1 MKKKRWFL
9 KSDEIPVRD
18 GLLDFILKIRKI
30 EDRESFLTPE
40 LSYIYSPSKLK
51 GAYEAAERL
60 KRAIENNE
68 KIGIY
73 LDYDVD
79 GITGGALLYRNL
91 IKFGVEPIFKIPN
104 RISEGYGV
112 SIEGLKELKEKGVN
126 LVITVDCGI
135 RAFEP
140 AEWAL
145 KNGIDLIITDHHVPG
160 PELPSASFIVN
171 PHINYPFKF
180 LSGVGVVFKFLMAFY
195 ELMGKNLKELLWD
208 LDLVALGTVADIVPL
223 VSENRIFTHLGIK
236 VLEKSKKLGIKALK
250 KVSGKEENIKT
261 RDIAFILAPRLNA
274 AGRIEDASFAFK
286 LLISRKSDEAVEFA
300 KRLEK
305 LNRERQKEQERILK
319 EAISIIEKEG
329 KDRDYFITVKGRDFH
344 PGVIGIVASRIVEKY
359 SRPAIVFTEE
369 GDILRGSVR
378 GVKKIDVMEVLDK
391 LNDIIIEY
399 GGHKGAAGLK
409 IWKKDYE
416 KFDERINTVTSLMI
430 KEEEL
435 EPEIEIDCRFPSD
448 EWDKNL
454 YENVMEKLEP
464 FGEGNPRPVFLDE
477 DVYVM
482 GNIKVRKNEHLD
494 FYIGKN
500 GKFFRA
506 FVPQRSDIYDKIVSG
521 RTKLSIVYT
530 PEIDYYSKKRDISF
544 KVLDLD
550 IEK

>member
-9 KSDEIPVRD
+9 KSDEVPDRD
-18 GLLDFILKIRKI
+18 DLLDFILKIRKI

-40 LSYIYSPSKLK
+40 FSYIYSPSKLK

-60 KRAIENNE
+60 KKAIEKNE

-91 IKFGVEPIFKIPN
+91 IKFGIEPIFKIPN
-104 RISEGYGV
+104 RISEGYGISV
-112 SIEGLKELKEKGVN
+112 QGLKELKEKGVN

-145 KNGIDLIITDHHVPG
+145 KNGIELIITDHHVPG
-160 PELPSASFIVN
+160 SRLPPASFIVN

-195 ELMGKNLKELLWD
+195 EIMGRDLKELLWD

-223 VSENRIFTHLGIK
+223 VSENRIFTHLGMK
-236 VLEKSKKLGIKALK
+236 VLEKSKKLGIRALK
-250 KVSGKEENIKT
+250 KISGREENLKT

-286 LLISRKSDEAVEFA
+286 LLISKKSNEAVEFA
-300 KRLEK
+300 KKLER

-319 EAISIIEKEG
+319 EAISMIEREG
-329 KDRDYFITVKGRDFH
+329 KERDYFITVKGKDFH

-378 GVKKIDVMEVLDK
+378 GVKKINVMEVLDR

-435 EPEIEIDCRFPSD
+435 EPEIEIDCKFPMY
-448 EWDKNL
+448 EWDRGL
-454 YENVMEKLEP
+454 YKNVMEKLEP
-464 FGEGNPRPVFLDE
+464 FGEGNPRPLFLDE
-477 DVYVM
+477 EVYVM
-482 GNIKVRKNEHLD
+482 GNIKLRKNEHLD
-494 FYIGKN
+494 FYVGKN
-500 GKFFRA
+500 GRFFRA
-506 FVPQRSDIYDKIVSG
+506 FVPQRSDVYDKIVPG
-521 RTKLSIVYT
+521 RTKLTIVYT

-544 KVLDLD
+544 KILDLD
-550 IEK
+550 FEK

>member
-9 KSDEIPVRD
+9 KSDEVPDRD
-18 GLLDFILKIRKI
+18 DLLDFILKIRKI

-40 LSYIYSPSKLK
+40 FSYIYSPSKLK

-60 KRAIENNE
+60 KKAIEKNE

-91 IKFGVEPIFKIPN
+91 IKFGIEPIFKIPN
-104 RISEGYGV
+104 RISEGYGISV
-112 SIEGLKELKEKGVN
+112 QGLKELKEKGVN

-140 AEWAL
+140 VEWAL
-145 KNGIDLIITDHHVPG
+145 KNGIELIITDHHVPG
-160 PELPSASFIVN
+160 SRLPPASFIVN

-195 ELMGKNLKELLWD
+195 EIMGRDLKELLWD

-223 VSENRIFTHLGIK
+223 VSENRIFTHLGMK
-236 VLEKSKKLGIKALK
+236 VLEKSKKLGIRALK
-250 KVSGKEENIKT
+250 KISGREENLKT

-286 LLISRKSDEAVEFA
+286 LLISKKSNEAVEFA
-300 KRLEK
+300 KKLER

-319 EAISIIEKEG
+319 EAISMIEREG
-329 KDRDYFITVKGRDFH
+329 KERDYFITVKGKDFH

-378 GVKKIDVMEVLDK
+378 GVKKINVMEVLDR

-435 EPEIEIDCRFPSD
+435 EPEIEIDCKFPMY
-448 EWDKNL
+448 EWDRGL
-454 YENVMEKLEP
+454 YKNVMEKLEP
-464 FGEGNPRPVFLDE
+464 FGEGNPRPLFLDE
-477 DVYVM
+477 EVYVM
-482 GNIKVRKNEHLD
+482 GNIKLRKNEHLD
-494 FYIGKN
+494 FYVGKN
-500 GKFFRA
+500 GRFFRA
-506 FVPQRSDIYDKIVSG
+506 FVPQRSDVYDKIVPG
-521 RTKLSIVYT
+521 RTKLTIVYT

-544 KVLDLD
+544 KILDLD
-550 IEK
+550 FEK

>member
-9 KSDEIPVRD
+9 KSDEVPDKD
-18 GLLDFILKIRKI
+18 GLLDFILRIRKI

-91 IKFGVEPIFKIPN
+91 IKFGVEPVFKIPN
-104 RISEGYGV
+104 RISEGYGISV
-112 SIEGLKELKEKGVN
+112 QGLRELKEKGVN

-160 PELPSASFIVN
+160 PELPQASFIVN

-195 ELMGKNLKELLWD
+195 EIMGRDLKELLWD

-223 VSENRIFTHLGIK
+223 VSENRIFTHLGMK

-329 KDRDYFITVKGRDFH
+329 KDRDYFITVKGKDFH

-378 GVKKIDVMEVLDK
+378 GVKKINVMEILDK

-416 KFDERINTVTSLMI
+416 EFDERINTVTSLMI

-464 FGEGNPRPVFLDE
+464 FGEGNPKPVFLDE

-482 GNIKVRKNEHLD
+482 GNIKLRKNEHLD